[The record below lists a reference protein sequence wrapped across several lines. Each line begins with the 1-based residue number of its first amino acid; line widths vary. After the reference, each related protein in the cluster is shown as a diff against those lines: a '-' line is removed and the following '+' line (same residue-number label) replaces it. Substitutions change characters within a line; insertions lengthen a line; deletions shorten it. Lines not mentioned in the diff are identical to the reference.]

1 MKLTIDSTVTL
12 NNGVKMPLLGLG
24 LFNTPQGEVS
34 RQAVRCAIEYGY
46 RMLDTARV
54 YCNEK
59 SVGRGIKDSGVSRD
73 NIFVTTKLWKTDYSN
88 VREGLLGSLERLGLD
103 YVDLFLLH
111 WPFKGYEKAY
121 LELEKLQEEG
131 LCRAIG
137 VSNFRIH
144 HLQSLMEHG
153 IKRMPQVNQ
162 MEIHPVNTEE
172 ELTTW
177 CRKQNILMEAYSP
190 LGGEGRLLID
200 DPRLIGICN
209 YYKIT
214 PSQAI
219 LRWDIQRGIAVIPK
233 SVHPERILLNSKLY
247 DFELSGQDLEIIND
261 MNNNERRNYDPDKID
276 DRPQEL
282 GPRLVDEP

>member
-24 LFNTPQGEVS
+24 LFHTSSGEVA
-34 RQAVRCAIEYGY
+34 RQAVRCALEYGY

-59 SVGRGIKDSGVSRD
+59 SVGRGIADSGIAREQ
-73 NIFVTTKLWKTDYSN
+73 IFVTTKLWQSDWDDP
-88 VREGLLGSLERLGLD
+88 RRGLEGSLERLGLE
-103 YVDLFLLH
+103 YIDLFLLH
-111 WPFKGYEKAY
+111 WPFKGFEKAY
-121 LELEKLQEEG
+121 LELEKLQKEG

-144 HLQSLMEHG
+144 HLKALEEAG
-153 IKRMPQVNQ
+153 ATVVPQVNQ

-172 ELTTW
+172 ELCTY
-177 CRKQNILMEAYSP
+177 CRKKGIVMEAYSP

-219 LRWDIQRGIAVIPK
+219 LRWDIQRGIVVIPK

-247 DFELSGQDLEIIND
+247 DFDLSLQDLEIISD
-261 MNNNERRNYDPDKID
+261 MNSNERRNYDPDKID
-276 DRPQEL
+276 NRPREL
-282 GPRLVDEP
+282 TPKLIDEL

>member
-24 LFNTPQGEVS
+24 LFHTPSGEVA
-34 RQAVRCAIEYGY
+34 RQAVRCALEYGY
-46 RMLDTARV
+46 RMLDTARA

-59 SVGRGIKDSGVSRD
+59 SVGRGIADSGISRD
-73 NIFVTTKLWKTDYSN
+73 KIFVTTKLWKTDWEN
-88 VREGLLGSLERLGLD
+88 PRAGLLGSLERLGLD

-111 WPFKGYEKAY
+111 WPFKGFEKAY
-121 LELEKLQEEG
+121 IALEKLQKEG

-137 VSNFRIH
+137 VSNFKIH
-144 HLQSLMEHG
+144 HLEALEKAG
-153 IKRMPQVNQ
+153 ATTIPQVNQ

-172 ELTTW
+172 ELLAY
-177 CRKQNILMEAYSP
+177 CRKKNILMEAYSP
-190 LGGEGRLLID
+190 LGGEGRLLVD

-209 YYKIT
+209 YYKIK

-247 DFELSGQDLEIIND
+247 DFDLSLQDLEIISD
-261 MNNNERRNYDPDKID
+261 MNSNERRNYDPDKID
-276 DRPQEL
+276 NRPAEL
-282 GPRLVDEP
+282 SPKLVEEA

>member
-1 MKLTIDSTVTL
+1 MKLSIDSTVTL

-24 LFNTPQGEVS
+24 LFRTPSGEVA

-54 YCNEK
+54 YCNER
-59 SVGRGIKDSGVSRD
+59 SVGRGIADSGISRD
-73 NIFVTTKLWKTDYSN
+73 KIFVTTKLWQTDWDN
-88 VREGLLGSLERLGLD
+88 PRKGLLDSLERLGLD

-121 LELEKLQEEG
+121 LELEKLQQEG

-144 HLQSLMEHG
+144 HLQALEKAG
-153 IKRMPQVNQ
+153 AKTVPQVNQ

-172 ELTTW
+172 ELCTW
-177 CRKQNILMEAYSP
+177 CRQRNILMEAYSP
-190 LGGEGRLLID
+190 LGGEGRLLVG
-200 DPRLIGICN
+200 DPRLIGICD
-209 YYKIT
+209 YYKVKA
-214 PSQAI
+214 SQAI

-233 SVHPERILLNSKLY
+233 SVRPERILLNSQLY
-247 DFELSGQDLEIIND
+247 DFDLSPKDLEIISD
-261 MNNNERRNYDPDKID
+261 MNSNERRNYDPDKID
-276 DRPQEL
+276 SRPKEL
-282 GPRLVDEP
+282 CPKLIEEQ